1 MLKKKRL
8 KFFCKD
14 GIDTMMPKLRQPLQ
28 CQAIQPQDHRGG
40 GGSVDADGSG
50 GGEKSAAE
58 VEVAL
63 GDDRLLPAR
72 REGLPLGVREGSSV
86 L

>member
-1 MLKKKRL
+1 MEGDPSML
-8 KFFCKD
+8 
-14 GIDTMMPKLRQPLQ
+14 T
-28 CQAIQPQDHRGG
+28 A
-40 GGSVDADGSG
+40 VG
-50 GGEKSAAE
+50 GGETSAAE

>member
-1 MLKKKRL
+1 
-8 KFFCKD
+8 
-14 GIDTMMPKLRQPLQ
+14 MMPKLRQPYSANRFSRRTTGVEGDPSMLT
-28 CQAIQPQDHRGG
+28 A
-40 GGSVDADGSG
+40 VG

-63 GDDRLLPAR
+63 GDDRLLPVR